1 MKVASTLFAFVLAQ
15 QETQDPKS
23 NSVTFYIALTAGLF
37 FLFIVYQ
44 QLNKKQVYEEQ
55 LTISEVIKEDA
66 KDGKLNDEEE
76 LIKKID

>member
-1 MKVASTLFAFVLAQ
+1 M
-15 QETQDPKS
+15 
-23 NSVTFYIALTAGLF
+23 N
-37 FLFIVYQ
+37 
-44 QLNKKQVYEEQ
+44 LNKKQVYEEQ

>member
-15 QETQDPKS
+15 QEAQDPKS

-37 FLFIVYQ
+37 LLFIVYQ